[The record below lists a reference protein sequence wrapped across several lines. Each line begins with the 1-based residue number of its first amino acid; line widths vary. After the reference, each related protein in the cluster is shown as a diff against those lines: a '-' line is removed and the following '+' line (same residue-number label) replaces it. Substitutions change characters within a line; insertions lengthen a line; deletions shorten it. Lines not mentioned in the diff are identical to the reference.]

1 MTPALCLACNAIT
14 PRQSKYSN
22 TFPMDL
28 DSGDKIDNDVNCHDD
43 SDSHK
48 LTTKEEDFKID
59 LKPEVSVYEEELDM
73 EGGICELDD
82 EKIKEEPLD
91 TVGEVDTSMASSTT
105 GTLVRMSYRKFMK

>member
-1 MTPALCLACNAIT
+1 M
-14 PRQSKYSN
+14 
-22 TFPMDL
+22 
-28 DSGDKIDNDVNCHDD
+28 
-43 SDSHK
+43 
-48 LTTKEEDFKID
+48 
-59 LKPEVSVYEEELDM
+59 YEEELDM